1 MYTAAVVTVSD
12 RSFRGERPDGA
23 GPVAAEMLEAA
34 GYQVVERIIV
44 PDEEEDIRAALV
56 RLADE
61 RDAALI
67 VTSGGTGFS
76 LRDVTPEA
84 TAAVCHRMAP
94 GIPEAMRAA
103 SMAVTPR
110 AMLSRAAAG
119 IRGRSLIVNLPGS
132 PRAVRENLEA
142 VLPSLGH
149 GLEMLRGGP
158 ADCGRVTG

>member
-61 RDAALI
+61 RGAALI

-76 LRDVTPEA
+76 PRDVTPEA
-84 TAAVCHRMAP
+84 TAAS
-94 GIPEAMRAA
+94 G
-103 SMAVTPR
+103 
-110 AMLSRAAAG
+110 G
-119 IRGRSLIVNLPGS
+119 
-132 PRAVRENLEA
+132 RAVRMA
-142 VLPSLGH
+142 SKAAWFSVRWASFSW
-149 GLEMLRGGP
+149 R
-158 ADCGRVTG
+158 

>member
-67 VTSGGTGFS
+67 VTSSGTGFS
-76 LRDVTPEA
+76 LRVVTPAA
-84 TAAVCHRMAP
+84 TAAVCLRMAP

-103 SMAVTPR
+103 TMAVTPR

-158 ADCGRVTG
+158 ADCESVTG

>member
-1 MYTAAVVTVSD
+1 M
-12 RSFRGERPDGA
+12 
-23 GPVAAEMLEAA
+23 AAEMLEAA

-119 IRGRSLIVNLPGS
+119 IRGRSRDWSGFRNG
-132 PRAVRENLEA
+132 A
-142 VLPSLGH
+142 
-149 GLEMLRGGP
+149 
-158 ADCGRVTG
+158 